1 MPEKS
6 PINAKTII
14 IGIFVAIL
22 YTFLGIYMS
31 LKTGLMFMAGV
42 ELVGFIILSAIGKY
56 SPKENTIVV
65 SIASG
70 SALLTVGVL
79 VAFPALYIFDTSPG
93 KALALEI
100 LTMPLIASVIFIPGI
115 LGILMLLPL
124 RKQFE
129 NDPWPTIAPQ
139 AKMINTLGSDRH
151 AKGDVLIGLSASGA
165 YNAGLKFAE
174 QYYHHRIESIP
185 NAIVQS
191 VPDWIGFST
200 SPMMGAIGFFAGW
213 KRTFIMVLGAVY
225 SMFIWFLV
233 EGMPLVPF
241 NAHLERPE
249 ILYSALGVLIAVM
262 LKDVKLPRKD
272 KSQPK
277 DDKEEEQEQKIKV
290 VEAYTKELI
299 MQEIHEILTDPRGY
313 LRRRQGR
320 LPNWI
325 PLVSL
330 AIYTVISMLLYSFIK
345 PFPGLEIPWLLILFG
360 SPLALVSA
368 HFTAKSMS
376 ETGII
381 AGYISDAVSI
391 PAILFFHV
399 TFQGIVIFMTTLGG
413 LQDAAIALLGQL
425 KLGTLTRVRG
435 RDIFKAT
442 LIGIITG
449 SIVGSLLIHMIL
461 REYGFG
467 TTDFP
472 SPAAQLLGFMIKSL
486 QELRDMR
493 LPGMENHPIWYLI
506 LFGVISGLIARELDK
521 RGWSAMSLAVGLL
534 VPPAY
539 AMIMLIGGIVD
550 YKTQVRNNTEFEIKR
565 REKTERIMSGIVAGE
580 GIIIAI
586 IMLSQAIMIMF

>member
-1 MPEKS
+1 MTEQS
-6 PINAKTII
+6 PINVKTITV
-14 IGIFVAIL
+14 GIFVAIL

-42 ELVGFIILSAIGKY
+42 ELVGYIILSAIGKY
-56 SPKENTIVV
+56 NPRENTIVV

-79 VAFPALYIFDTSPG
+79 VAFPALYIFDSSPG
-93 KALALEI
+93 KTVALEI
-100 LTMPLIASVIFIPGI
+100 LTIPLIMSVILIPGI

-139 AKMINTLGSDRH
+139 AKMINTLGSDKK
-151 AKGDVLIGLSASGA
+151 AKGHVLIGLSASGS
-165 YNAGLKFAE
+165 YNVGLKASE
-174 QYYHHRIESIP
+174 QYLHHRIESIP
-185 NAIVQS
+185 NAVLPT

-225 SMFIWFLV
+225 SMIIWLIV

-262 LKDVKLPRKD
+262 LKDVKLPK
-272 KSQPK
+272 KKQK
-277 DDKEEEQEQKIKV
+277 TKEEIQEEEKVKV

-299 MQEIHEILTDPRGY
+299 MLEIREILTDPRGY

-325 PLVSL
+325 PFVSL
-330 AIYTVISMLLYSFIK
+330 TLYTIISMILYSFIK

-399 TFQGIVIFMTTLGG
+399 SFQGIVIFMTTLGG

-425 KLGTLTRVRG
+425 KLGSLTRVRG

-449 SIVGSLLIHMIL
+449 SIVGTVLINMIL
-461 REYGFG
+461 KEYGFG

-472 SPAAQLLGFMIKSL
+472 SPAAQLLGFMIMSL
-486 QELRDMR
+486 QELRDLK
-493 LPGMENHPIWYLI
+493 LPGMESHPIWYLL
-506 LFGVISGLIARELDK
+506 LFGIIAGLIARELDK

-539 AMIMLIGGIVD
+539 AMIMLIGGIID
-550 YKTQVRNNTEFEIKR
+550 YKSQVKDNSEESIKR
-565 REKTERIMSGIVAGE
+565 REKVERIMSGIVAGE
-580 GIIIAI
+580 GIVIAI